1 MKKKIYNLNTLSQE
15 LSKLRKKKLKIVLCH
30 GAFDLIH
37 PGHLDHLNKAKKFG
51 DILVVTITSDDF
63 INKKLQKNLYN
74 KNQRANFL
82 ANLEVVDYVSIID
95 DYTAI
100 LPLKL
105 LKPDYYCKGVE
116 YIKNDIVG
124 NLEKEKEIISQN
136 KIIIK
141 YIGDPLFSSSKIISE
156 RFTKVDN
163 QLKKQIVKNN
173 VTKKDLVTSLEKI
186 SNLKVLMI
194 GEMILDKYTN
204 VTMMGVS
211 PKASTLSC
219 GINSSY
225 FMPGGALAT
234 FHFVRQFVKKA
245 DFISIANNSFKRIKN
260 VNIKNINNIIYE
272 KNYPELIKERIIE
285 KDKNGNLKKI
295 LTLNHFINKII
306 NKDLEFK
313 FYNKINQNIR
323 KYDLVILQDFG
334 HGLITEKIAK
344 LIQSRSKVLSVNT
357 QTNSLNYGFNIMGKK
372 IFKADMFTLDRKEL
386 ELAFGKLDLNFYDSL
401 VSLSKKMKSKVGFL
415 TCGEEF
421 SLAYANKIMHQIRTF
436 ETKVVDTMGAGDV
449 FHGMSSLMFCVQKNH
464 FLSLLVAQIAGALAV
479 KIEGNSNF
487 PKINQIKNT
496 FDFFLNSLAEE
507 NG

>member
-1 MKKKIYNLNTLSQE
+1 
-15 LSKLRKKKLKIVLCH
+15 
-30 GAFDLIH
+30 
-37 PGHLDHLNKAKKFG
+37 
-51 DILVVTITSDDF
+51 
-63 INKKLQKNLYN
+63 
-74 KNQRANFL
+74 
-82 ANLEVVDYVSIID
+82 
-95 DYTAI
+95 
-100 LPLKL
+100 
-105 LKPDYYCKGVE
+105 
-116 YIKNDIVG
+116 
-124 NLEKEKEIISQN
+124 
-136 KIIIK
+136 
-141 YIGDPLFSSSKIISE
+141 
-156 RFTKVDN
+156 
-163 QLKKQIVKNN
+163 
-173 VTKKDLVTSLEKI
+173 
-186 SNLKVLMI
+186 MI
-194 GEMILDKYTN
+194 GEIILDKYTN

-386 ELAFGKLDLNFYDSL
+386 ELAFGKLDLNLYDSL

-464 FLSLLVAQIAGALAV
+464 FLSLLVAQVAGALAV